1 MSQRLTTLVCLF
13 CVFGLADQGFS
24 DQWSDAMVETKE
36 VDFGVIAT
44 GSEAKKYVKITNI
57 YDTVVQ
63 IGSVGTTC
71 GCSAATPGKQTL
83 EPGESTLVEVK
94 MNTHKFRQKK
104 DSNLIIRFTRPR
116 ITESRVPIHA
126 YIRTDVVFDPGA
138 IRFGDVELGEGGKAS
153 VDIAYAGRPDWAIED
168 VRVPKGYLKASLSE
182 PKRSGGNIRY
192 RLSMALAP
200 TAKAGP
206 LRDVVTLV
214 TNDKTN
220 PYVPLMV
227 EGTVVPDII
236 LTPPTVNVRPLAP
249 GQTTRFQIVLRG
261 KKPFE
266 VADVGCKGMAD
277 SFAAT
282 VRPAASRVHQ
292 VPIEFTAP
300 NRPGRFSE
308 TLLVKIAERPDPIRF
323 TVTGTITN

>member
-1 MSQRLTTLVCLF
+1 MSRHLIPAVCLF
-13 CVFGLADQGFS
+13 CVFGLTGVGTA
-24 DQWSDAMVETKE
+24 DQWSDAMVETKK

-44 GSEAKKYVKITNI
+44 GSEAKKYVKVTNV
-57 YDTVVQ
+57 YDDVVQ
-63 IGSVGTTC
+63 ISSVGTTC
-71 GCSAATPGKQTL
+71 GCSAATPGKQSL

-104 DSNLIIRFTRPR
+104 DSNLIIRFSRPR
-116 ITESRVPIHA
+116 IAESRVPISA

-138 IRFGDVELGEGGKAS
+138 IRFGDVELGQSGEAS
-153 VDIAYAGRPDWAIED
+153 VNIAYAGRPDWEIENVKVASD
-168 VRVPKGYLKASLSE
+168 DLKAALSE
-182 PKRSGGNIRY
+182 PQRSGGNIRY
-192 RLSMALAP
+192 RLTVKLAA

-206 LRDVVTLV
+206 LRDVITLV

-220 PYVPLMV
+220 PFVPLMV

-236 LTPPTVNVRPLAP
+236 LTPPVVNVRPLAP
-249 GQTTRFQIVLRG
+249 GETTRFQIVLRG

-277 SFAAT
+277 SFAAS

-308 TLLVKIAERPDPIRF
+308 TLLVKIAERPDPLKF
-323 TVTGTITN
+323 TVTGTISN